1 MYRIGDK
8 VMYGMHGVCMVTDKE
23 QRIIDRKQTTY
34 LVLEPEGQTG
44 SRYMVPTHNAAAMAK
59 IRPVL
64 SRSEMEDLLASGA
77 VRADGWIPDEGKR
90 KQRYRELISG
100 CDRAQLAC
108 MIGSLYRHR
117 AEQFAA
123 GKKPHLCDENFLRDA
138 EKILSGEIAAA
149 MNLTPADALKYL
161 RKKLTEDA

>member
-1 MYRIGDK
+1 MYRIGDN
-8 VMYGMHGVCMVTDKE
+8 VMYGMHGVCVVKDME
-23 QRIIDRKQTTY
+23 QRIVDRKQVTY

-64 SRSEMEDLLASGA
+64 SGEEMDALLASGP

-90 KQRYRELISG
+90 KHRYRELISV
-100 CDRAQLAC
+100 CDRVQLAC
-108 MIGSLYRHR
+108 MICSLYRRR
-117 AEQFAA
+117 AELFAA
-123 GKKPHLCDENFLRDA
+123 GKKLHMCDENFLRDA